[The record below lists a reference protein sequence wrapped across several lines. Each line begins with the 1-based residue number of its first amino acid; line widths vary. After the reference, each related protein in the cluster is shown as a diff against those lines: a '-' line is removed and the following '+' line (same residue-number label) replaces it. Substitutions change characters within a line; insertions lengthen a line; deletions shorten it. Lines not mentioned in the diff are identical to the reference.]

1 MFKMINVTVQNK
13 FTERKLVRSNRCRV
27 PNKDR
32 TYGKFGW
39 KKIIV
44 YVRLFSIRE

>member
-1 MFKMINVTVQNK
+1 MFKMINRTVQNK
-13 FTERKLVRSNRCRV
+13 FTERKLVRSNSRTV
-27 PNKDR
+27 LNKDR